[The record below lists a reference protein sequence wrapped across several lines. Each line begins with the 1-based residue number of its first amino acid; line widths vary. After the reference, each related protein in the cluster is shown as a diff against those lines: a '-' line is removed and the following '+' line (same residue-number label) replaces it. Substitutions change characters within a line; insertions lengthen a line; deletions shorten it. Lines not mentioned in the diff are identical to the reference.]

1 MATNA
6 ASALEWFNTT
16 KPNRQQLSTMLE
28 KLEERI
34 SNDSNIESDLTGTIE
49 ALDLLQQLFIENF
62 EEATPESADINL
74 NENPN
79 VYLDATPLGDSANME
94 SEQLSEEERKKRFNK
109 LKNQLNIL

>member
-1 MATNA
+1 MTTNA
-6 ASALEWFNTT
+6 ASALEWFNNT
-16 KPNRQQLSTMLE
+16 KPDRQQLSTMLE

-62 EEATPESADINL
+62 EEATLGLEEFSL
-74 NENPN
+74 NKNPN
-79 VYLDATPLGDSANME
+79 IYLDATPLGDITDMR

-109 LKNQLNIL
+109 LKKQLDSK